1 MPVGAIALLVLYPK
15 MKMNYFTRY
24 WDEKLHSEVRRS
36 AEAVV
41 SNLFNVFYGMA
52 FYIVTTSLRNA
63 MKPLMVSWVPLVLR
77 RSPRVRVQDS
87 VRSSTSLSR
96 AMKTKHPTML
106 RDHLQR

>member
-1 MPVGAIALLVLYPK
+1 MPVGAVALLVLHPK

-36 AEAVV
+36 AETIV
-41 SNLFNVFYGMA
+41 SNLFNVFYGIA

-63 MKPLMVSWVPLVLR
+63 MKSLMASWVPLVLR
-77 RSPRVRVQDS
+77 KSPGVHVQDS
-87 VRSSTSLSR
+87 VRSSMSLSR